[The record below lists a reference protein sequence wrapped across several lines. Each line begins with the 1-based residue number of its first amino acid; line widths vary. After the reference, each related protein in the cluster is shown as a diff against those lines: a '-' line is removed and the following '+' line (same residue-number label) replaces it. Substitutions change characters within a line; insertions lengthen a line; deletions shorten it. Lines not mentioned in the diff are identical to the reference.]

1 MKKTQLNFLK
11 MAITKFA
18 NEVYGNTLSD
28 GDTDLNIADEIV
40 LRLSKYFDKS
50 KIPEL
55 SDSDYQIYLQTRTCD
70 MEDSY
75 FLGIEENNNY
85 SEKERKLKEKE
96 LKSLNTF
103 INKFFPKKPERKIL
117 SAPKAKKVLKK

>member
-1 MKKTQLNFLK
+1 

-28 GDTDLNIADEIV
+28 GDTDLDIADEIV
-40 LRLSKYFDKS
+40 SRLSKYFDKS

-55 SDSDYQIYLQTRTCD
+55 SDYDYQIYLQTRTCD

-75 FLGIEENNNY
+75 FWAIEENKNY
-85 SEKERKLKEKE
+85 SEKEKKLKEKE
-96 LKSLNTF
+96 LKSLNVF
-103 INKFFPKKPERKIL
+103 INKFFHKKPERKIL
-117 SAPKAKKVLKK
+117 SAQKAKKVLKK